1 MEFRILGT
9 LDVLDGG
16 RPLTIRRGKEQAL
29 LAYLLLHA
37 NELVPSARLIDVL
50 WEERP
55 PATAPKVLQN
65 AVSNLRK
72 QLGDDRLETRDRG
85 YLLRVADD
93 EFDLARFRKLASE
106 GKNAEA
112 LALWRGTPLIDLYE
126 EPFADDARRRLED
139 ERLSVLEERIDADL
153 ARGNGSRLIP
163 ELESLVAEHPFR
175 ERLYGQLMLAYYR
188 AGRQSDA
195 LETFRRARRI
205 LSDEVGLEPGPQL
218 QELERKILQQD
229 AALAAPPRSARPPGR
244 TRRWTL
250 ILALVVVLVAAAIA
264 YAATRD
270 SSENLT
276 IVPNSVVRIDPQ
288 TNRVAAVVP
297 VGRRPAA
304 VVQVGRNLW
313 VANSLDDTL
322 THIDTH
328 SLATRTLGGF
338 TFPTSLVQERQ
349 RLWVGNNSRG
359 VLVALD
365 AVSGGVL
372 DRVRLEG
379 AAAAS
384 SLAYGADS
392 IWVSEEEA
400 AIYRFSLA
408 THATTLRLPETQVHE
423 LAYGAGAAWAVLVGL
438 RQVLRIEPRSGRT
451 SRISV
456 GSLPTGIAVGFGAV
470 WVASSGDDTVWRI
483 DPEVG
488 EVQDVVHVGDEPE
501 GVAVAAGSVW
511 VANNAAG
518 TISRIDPDN
527 DEVVAVIR
535 TGYAP
540 LAIGGS
546 DNDVWVAVA
555 GAPEP

>member
-1 MEFRILGT
+1 
-9 LDVLDGG
+9 
-16 RPLTIRRGKEQAL
+16 
-29 LAYLLLHA
+29 
-37 NELVPSARLIDVL
+37 
-50 WEERP
+50 
-55 PATAPKVLQN
+55 
-65 AVSNLRK
+65 
-72 QLGDDRLETRDRG
+72 
-85 YLLRVADD
+85 
-93 EFDLARFRKLASE
+93 
-106 GKNAEA
+106 
-112 LALWRGTPLIDLYE
+112 
-126 EPFADDARRRLED
+126 
-139 ERLSVLEERIDADL
+139 
-153 ARGNGSRLIP
+153 
-163 ELESLVAEHPFR
+163 
-175 ERLYGQLMLAYYR
+175 
-188 AGRQSDA
+188 
-195 LETFRRARRI
+195 
-205 LSDEVGLEPGPQL
+205 
-218 QELERKILQQD
+218 
-229 AALAAPPRSARPPGR
+229 
-244 TRRWTL
+244 
-250 ILALVVVLVAAAIA
+250 
-264 YAATRD
+264 
-270 SSENLT
+270 
-276 IVPNSVVRIDPQ
+276 
-288 TNRVAAVVP
+288 
-297 VGRRPAA
+297 
-304 VVQVGRNLW
+304 
-313 VANSLDDTL
+313 
-322 THIDTH
+322 
-328 SLATRTLGGF
+328 
-338 TFPTSLVQERQ
+338 
-349 RLWVGNNSRG
+349 LWVGNNSRG

-372 DRVRLEG
+372 DRVRLDG